1 MDEEQQ
7 ERRKEVVTYK
17 QVSDLVRDSEKNRGQ
32 QFQRLYDKLDENLK
46 DQRVRD
52 ETQDSRLT
60 TVEGHV
66 GAINERHET
75 EDADAEKSKSTRL
88 KVVLWAGAIL
98 VTSGGAAAILR
109 LVLRS
114 RILGGITP

>member
-1 MDEEQQ
+1 MDEERR

-17 QVSDLVRDSEKNRGQ
+17 QVSDLVRDSEEKRGK
-32 QFQRLYDKLDENLK
+32 QFERLYDKLDENLK
-46 DQRVRD
+46 EQRIRD
-52 ETQDSRLT
+52 ESQDTRLL

-88 KVVLWAGAIL
+88 
-98 VTSGGAAAILR
+98 
-109 LVLRS
+109 
-114 RILGGITP
+114 